1 MGIGNEVFE
10 KNDSQ
15 CHMEGISQSCRLST
29 TECGTEVFV
38 FCFLLSTT
46 FQEYSVIFLLS
57 ITEIQ
62 VEGTPA
68 STDAE
73 NDNESKTSCSCN
85 FSLVPNECLSYP

>member
-1 MGIGNEVFE
+1 MKYLRKMILNATWKVYLRAADF
-10 KNDSQ
+10 
-15 CHMEGISQSCRLST
+15 ST

-85 FSLVPNECLSYP
+85 FSLVPNKCLSYP